1 MKKGKIVMWLGLLL
15 IVLGVYTQTF
25 LSPHWFIIATIIALF
40 GCLLGGSSLY
50 LPKSNGGAGIKLKIT
65 NVLGWV
71 IFIPWC
77 ISVYFFKEE
86 LSIITTG
93 LGGLI
98 CLMMGT
104 GLIHYKG
111 KKGLD
116 KN

>member
-1 MKKGKIVMWLGLLL
+1 MIKGKIVMGVGLLL
-15 IVLGVYTQTF
+15 MALGVYIQTF
-25 LSPHWFIIATIIALF
+25 LSPHWFIIGTIIALF
-40 GCLLGGSSLY
+40 GCLIGGISLY
-50 LPKSNGGAGIKLKIT
+50 LPKSNGGAGIKLKII

-77 ISVYFFKEE
+77 ISVFFFKEE
-86 LSIITTG
+86 LYIITTG

-98 CLMMGT
+98 CLVMGT
-104 GLIHYKG
+104 ALILYKG

>member
-1 MKKGKIVMWLGLLL
+1 MKKGRILTWVGLLL
-15 IVLGVYTQTF
+15 MVVGLYFQTF
-25 LSPHWFIIATIIALF
+25 LSTHWFIIGTIIVLF
-40 GCLLGGSSLY
+40 GCFLSGISLY
-50 LPKSNGGAGIKLKIT
+50 LPKSNGGVGIKLKIT

-71 IFIPWC
+71 IFLSWS

-98 CLMMGT
+98 CLIIGMT
-104 GLIHYKG
+104 LILYKG

-116 KN
+116 KH

>member
-1 MKKGKIVMWLGLLL
+1 MKIGNIVMWMGLLL
-15 IVLGVYTQTF
+15 IVVGVYTQTS
-25 LSPHWFIIATIIALF
+25 LSPHWFLIGTIINLL
-40 GCLLGGSSLY
+40 GCLLGGISLY
-50 LPKSNGGAGIKLKIT
+50 LPKSKGGSGIKLKIT

-71 IFIPWC
+71 IFIPWS

-98 CLMMGT
+98 CLSMWT
-104 GLIHYKG
+104 LLILYKG